1 MGFKVIQ
8 PASQGGF
15 RKIEERKPGVAEEI
29 SGAVSTLTRSVPFL
43 DEVNDRIYAKGKTGV
58 DLLTGKAKARPGERV
73 DDFTRRVERENYEA
87 AQGRTKAA
95 SQDFEAR
102 RPKTASAV
110 KGVGLAAQAL
120 PVGGAGVA
128 PTAAGLRGLMGS
140 SARAATAAGLS
151 AQVAGYGG
159 EGTLRERQ
167 EAANNATPTAM
178 AVGAAFPVVTA
189 GAGKARQKIGGAARA
204 TAQTGVR
211 LANRGA
217 KRVGANFLDPRAEAA
232 KRLGEALKAD
242 GLGPQE
248 IRGALQEWQAS
259 GASSPM
265 LMNLGGENTRSLLRA
280 AAAKPGGARNLAV
293 KTVNRVEADLQPA
306 AMART
311 RALTPDTRG
320 SALQVGEMLEDV
332 QGRLAREQYAEP
344 YAAQL
349 EITPQ
354 IRSALSGRD
363 GHAAISRA
371 ARAAEARRDGT
382 MAEELRGLQRSIAA
396 GDDAPA
402 PFDLSDLAERDPDP
416 TISGAALDRIQIAL
430 GKTARGLV
438 KNDASDIAAGLYGRQ
453 GAVNAALDDVPGL
466 APARASYR
474 GVQAQRDA
482 LELGGNQPFNDPDLY
497 ESELASLTSRASPD
511 DIPHPVSADDI
522 QAAAGVGL
530 RSELERMIGA
540 PAENSTGTLNKLAT
554 GTNTGRVLE
563 TTFGGD
569 EAASY
574 RDALQREIDKV
585 SDARFISPNSGPK
598 TANVLLDQLIEAPPM
613 SRAGIAKALFD
624 KLRRGVTLTD
634 EERQAL
640 LEIGT
645 TLVRTGDDLPK
656 LPTTPQAMRLLT
668 PAQRARLSQVL
679 AAGEGARRGQ
689 EVSAR

>member
-8 PASQGGF
+8 PAGGF
-15 RKIEERKPGVAEEI
+15 RKIEDRKATGAEEA
-29 SGAVSTLTRSVPFL
+29 SGAVATFTRAVPFL

-58 DLLTGKAKARPGERV
+58 DLLTGKAKRQPGENV
-73 DDFTRRVERENYEA
+73 ETFTRRVEGENYDA

-95 SQDFEAR
+95 AEDFRAR
-102 RPKTASAV
+102 RRNASNVAQ
-110 KGVGLAAQAL
+110 GVGLAVQAL
-120 PVGGAGVA
+120 PVGGAAA
-128 PTAAGLRGLMGS
+128 PVAAGLRGLMGS
-140 SARAATAAGLS
+140 SARAATAAGLG
-151 AQVAGYGG
+151 AQASGYGG

-167 EAANNATPTAM
+167 AAANEATPVAM
-178 AVGAAFPVVTA
+178 GLGAALPVGVA
-189 GAGKARQKIGGAARA
+189 GAGRARQKAGSIARA
-204 TAQTGVR
+204 TTQTGVR

-217 KRVGANFLDPRAEAA
+217 KSVGANFLDPRTEAA
-232 KRLGEALKAD
+232 KRLGEALKSD

-248 IRGALQEWQAS
+248 IRAAMQEWQAS

-280 AAAKPGGARNLAV
+280 AAAKPGAARNVAV
-293 KTVNRVEADLQPA
+293 QTVNRAEADLQPA
-306 AMART
+306 ALART

-320 SALQVGEMLEDV
+320 SALKVGEVLEDV

-344 YAAQL
+344 YAEQL
-349 EITPQ
+349 PITRD

-363 GHAAISRA
+363 GHAAIARA
-371 ARAAEARRDGT
+371 ARASEARRDGT
-382 MAEELRGLQRSIAA
+382 MAEELRTLQRAIAA
-396 GDDAPA
+396 GDEAPA
-402 PFDLSDLAERDPDP
+402 PFELGDLVERAPDP

-430 GKTARGLV
+430 GKTARGLA
-438 KNDASDIAAGLYGRQ
+438 KNDAGDIAAGLYGRQ
-453 GAVNAALDDVPGL
+453 GAINGALDGVPGL

-482 LELGGNQPFNDPDLY
+482 LELGGNQPFADPDLY
-497 ESELASLTSRASPD
+497 DDELATLMQRASPG
-511 DIPHPVSADDI
+511 DIPHPVAAEDI
-522 QAAAGVGL
+522 RGAAGVGL

-569 EAASY
+569 QAGRY

-585 SDARFISPNSGPK
+585 SDARFISPNSGAK
-598 TANVLLDQLIEAPPM
+598 TANVLMDQLIEAPPL
-613 SRAGIAKALFD
+613 SKAGIAKALFD

-645 TLVRTGDDLPK
+645 TLVRSGDDLPK
-656 LPTTPQAMRLLT
+656 LPTTPQAMRLLS

-679 AAGEGARRGQ
+679 AAGEGARRGA
-689 EVSAR
+689 ER